1 MKYILASS
9 SPRRVELI
17 QKLHLPFE
25 VEKALGEE
33 LTTETE
39 PAKYAM
45 SLAREKALEVYN
57 RLSNIPRSA
66 EKDSLFVLGADTI
79 VVHEGQI
86 LGKPSDKE
94 DAFEMLSS
102 LSGKTHE
109 VYTGV
114 AFVFDRI
121 DSSEA
126 SLITRVSEHD
136 PSILPDSKTVCSET
150 SEPVIVSFF
159 DKTEVTFNELSA
171 DEIRAY
177 ISTGDP
183 LDKAGAYGIQGDF
196 SIHVSGV
203 KGNFENVIGLPV
215 SKIYEEMKRLNLV

>member
-1 MKYILASS
+1 MKYILASA

-66 EKDSLFVLGADTI
+66 KKDSLFVLGADTI

-86 LGKPSDKE
+86 LGKPSDEE

-121 DSSEA
+121 NG
-126 SLITRVSEHD
+126 
-136 PSILPDSKTVCSET
+136 SET
-150 SEPVIVSFF
+150 AEPVIVSFF

-215 SKIYEEMKRLNLV
+215 SKIYEEMKKLDLI

>member
-1 MKYILASS
+1 MKYILASG

-25 VEKALGEE
+25 VQKAIGEE

-86 LGKPSDKE
+86 LGKPSDEE

-121 DSSEA
+121 DG
-126 SLITRVSEHD
+126 
-136 PSILPDSKTVCSET
+136 SKAAD
-150 SEPVIVSFF
+150 PVIVSFF
-159 DKTEVTFNELSA
+159 DRTEVTFNTLSA

-215 SKIYEEMKRLNLV
+215 SKIYEEIKKLEMI

>member
-86 LGKPSDKE
+86 LGKPSDEE

-121 DSSEA
+121 DG
-126 SLITRVSEHD
+126 
-136 PSILPDSKTVCSET
+136 SKAA
-150 SEPVIVSFF
+150 EPVIVSFF
-159 DKTEVTFNELSA
+159 DKTEVTFNTLSA

-177 ISTGDP
+177 ISTSDP

-215 SKIYEEMKRLNLV
+215 SKIYEEMKKLDMI

>member
-1 MKYILASS
+1 MKYILASG

-25 VEKALGEE
+25 VQKAIGEE

-39 PAKYAM
+39 PAKYAI

-86 LGKPSDKE
+86 LGKPSDEE

-121 DSSEA
+121 DG
-126 SLITRVSEHD
+126 
-136 PSILPDSKTVCSET
+136 SKAA
-150 SEPVIVSFF
+150 EPVIVSFF
-159 DKTEVTFNELSA
+159 DKTEVTFNTLSA

-215 SKIYEEMKRLNLV
+215 SKIYEEMKKLDLI

>member
-1 MKYILASS
+1 MKYILASG

-25 VEKALGEE
+25 VQKAIGEE
-33 LTTETE
+33 LTSETE

-86 LGKPSDKE
+86 LGKPSDEE

-121 DSSEA
+121 DG
-126 SLITRVSEHD
+126 
-136 PSILPDSKTVCSET
+136 SKAAD
-150 SEPVIVSFF
+150 PVIVSFF
-159 DKTEVTFNELSA
+159 DRTEVTFNTLSA

-215 SKIYEEMKRLNLV
+215 SKIYEEIKKLEMI

>member
-1 MKYILASS
+1 MKYILASG

-25 VEKALGEE
+25 VQKAFGEE
-33 LTTETE
+33 LTSETE

-86 LGKPSDKE
+86 LGKPSDE
-94 DAFEMLSS
+94 GDAFEMLSS
-102 LSGKTHE
+102 LSGKAHE

-114 AFVFDRI
+114 AFVFDSN
-121 DSSEA
+121 DG
-126 SLITRVSEHD
+126 
-136 PSILPDSKTVCSET
+136 SKAA
-150 SEPVIVSFF
+150 EPVIVSFF
-159 DKTEVTFNELSA
+159 DRTEVTFNELST
-171 DEIRAY
+171 DEIHAY

-215 SKIYEEMKRLNLV
+215 SKIYEEMKKLEMI

>member
-1 MKYILASS
+1 MKYILASG

-25 VEKALGEE
+25 VQKAFGEE
-33 LTTETE
+33 LTSETD

-57 RLSNIPRSA
+57 RLSSIPRSA

-86 LGKPSDKE
+86 LGKPSDEE
-94 DAFEMLSS
+94 DAFKMLSS

-121 DSSEA
+121 DG
-126 SLITRVSEHD
+126 
-136 PSILPDSKTVCSET
+136 SKAAD
-150 SEPVIVSFF
+150 PVIVSFF

-171 DEIRAY
+171 DEIHAY

-196 SIHVSGV
+196 SVHVSGV

>member
-1 MKYILASS
+1 MKYILASG

-79 VVHEGQI
+79 VVHNGQI
-86 LGKPSDKE
+86 LGKPSDEE

-114 AFVFDRI
+114 TLVFDRI
-121 DSSEA
+121 DG
-126 SLITRVSEHD
+126 
-136 PSILPDSKTVCSET
+136 SKTAD
-150 SEPVIVSFF
+150 PVIVSFF
-159 DKTEVTFNELSA
+159 DKTEVTFNTLSA

-215 SKIYEEMKRLNLV
+215 SKIYEEIKRLNLV

>member
-25 VEKALGEE
+25 VQKAFGEE
-33 LTTETE
+33 LTSETE

-66 EKDSLFVLGADTI
+66 KKDSLFVLGADTI

-86 LGKPSDKE
+86 LGKPSDEE

-121 DSSEA
+121 DG
-126 SLITRVSEHD
+126 
-136 PSILPDSKTVCSET
+136 SKAA
-150 SEPVIVSFF
+150 EPVIVSFF

-203 KGNFENVIGLPV
+203 KGNFENVIGLLHGVGP
-215 SKIYEEMKRLNLV
+215 

>member
-1 MKYILASS
+1 
-9 SPRRVELI
+9 V
-17 QKLHLPFE
+17 QKAF
-25 VEKALGEE
+25 GEE
-33 LTTETE
+33 LTSETE

-86 LGKPSDKE
+86 LGKPSDEE

-121 DSSEA
+121 DG
-126 SLITRVSEHD
+126 
-136 PSILPDSKTVCSET
+136 SKAA
-150 SEPVIVSFF
+150 EPVIVSFF
-159 DKTEVTFNELSA
+159 DKTEVTFNTLSA

>member
-1 MKYILASS
+1 MKYILASG

-33 LTTETE
+33 LTSETE

-66 EKDSLFVLGADTI
+66 KKDSLFVLGADTI
-79 VVHEGQI
+79 VVHEGHI
-86 LGKPSDKE
+86 LGKPSDEE

-114 AFVFDRI
+114 AFVFDRN
-121 DSSEA
+121 D
-126 SLITRVSEHD
+126 VS
-136 PSILPDSKTVCSET
+136 KAA
-150 SEPVIVSFF
+150 EPAIFSFF
-159 DKTEVTFNELSA
+159 DRTEVTFNELSA

-215 SKIYEEMKRLNLV
+215 SKIYEEMKRLNLVEFT

>member
-1 MKYILASS
+1 MKYILASG

-25 VEKALGEE
+25 IEKAIGEE
-33 LTTETE
+33 LTSETE

-45 SLAREKALEVYN
+45 SLAREKALEIYN

-79 VVHEGQI
+79 VVHEGHI
-86 LGKPSDKE
+86 LGKPSDEE

-121 DSSEA
+121 DSSE
-126 SLITRVSEHD
+126 T
-136 PSILPDSKTVCSET
+136 T
-150 SEPVIVSFF
+150 EPVIVSFF

-177 ISTGDP
+177 IATGDP